1 MKQEKHAE
9 KSGQAGSSTA
19 EEQEKSKVTETVEP
33 VRPVTPVEVSAAGPE
48 GKAETG
54 THQDGEK
61 TEQVLS
67 EKILGETGQ
76 KLKQLKE
83 KLEVYLSSGGRQCG
97 NSSGPGGVNHGC
109 F

>member
-1 MKQEKHAE
+1 MCI
-9 KSGQAGSSTA
+9 
-19 EEQEKSKVTETVEP
+19 
-33 VRPVTPVEVSAAGPE
+33 RDR
-48 GKAETG
+48 TG

-83 KLEVYLSSGGRQCG
+83 KLEVYYHLEEG
-97 NSSGPGGVNHGC
+97 NVEIQVAPGA
-109 F
+109 